1 MDRQISWFLSSNP
14 ALGAQNVSR
23 TGSYFEVFLQ
33 EPFTLPSNATNVTCE
48 LQSAVVWNS
57 GVNVAENVN
66 DKFYYSTTPIGG
78 GPEVDQVVTI
88 PPGNYDLHFLAE
100 AIGFQMV
107 SVVGAPIPIGS
118 LTFPLR
124 GGYCLTLLLIR
135 PGTHYIS
142 RVRYG
147 QPQDISPLLGFLPG
161 NLVWSIPVVVGNE
174 QAFQSDL
181 APPAKDGTR
190 DWLIQSSLVNR
201 GIRVNS
207 RFQNVL
213 ATINFSQTPP
223 GSQLLYAPPQPKPV
237 PTDLTGL
244 TINFVA
250 SYITD
255 ALTGLPVDTTGDYWS
270 YIAVI
275 KYQVPVVVPE
285 VVATQAGAGSKKR
298 KYFLMQ

>member
-14 ALGAQNVSR
+14 VLGAQNVSR
-23 TGSYFEVFLQ
+23 TGSYFEVYLQ
-33 EPFTLPSNATNVTCE
+33 EPFILPSNASNVTCE

-57 GVNVAENVN
+57 AFNVATGVN
-66 DKFYYSTTPIGG
+66 DLFYYSTTPIAGG
-78 GPEVDQVVTI
+78 AEVDRVVQI
-88 PPGNYDLHFLAE
+88 PAGNYDLHLLAE
-100 AIGFQMV
+100 AIGFQT
-107 SVVGAPIPIGS
+107 SLIVGAPIPVGS
-118 LTFPLR
+118 VTFPLR
-124 GGYCLTLLLIR
+124 GGYCLTSLLIR
-135 PGTHYIS
+135 AGTHYIS

-147 QPQDISPLLGFLPG
+147 QPGDISTLVGFFPQ
-161 NLVWSIPVVVGNE
+161 NLVWSVPVAVNNE
-174 QAFQSDL
+174 QSFQSDV

-213 ATINFSQTPP
+213 ASLSFANTPP
-223 GSQLLYAPPQPKPV
+223 GSQLLYSPPQPKPV

-244 TINFVA
+244 TISYVA

-255 ALTGLPVDTTGDYWS
+255 SVTGQPVDTNGEYWS

-275 KYQVPVVVPE
+275 RYQIPVVVPE
-285 VVATQAGAGSKKR
+285 VVETQQGAGNKKR
-298 KYFLMQ
+298 KYFLIQ

>member
-14 ALGAQNVSR
+14 ALGAQNISR

-57 GVNVAENVN
+57 GFNVAEGVN
-66 DKFYYSTTPIGG
+66 DKFYYSTTPLGG
-78 GPEVDQVVTI
+78 GAQVDQVVTI

-100 AIGFQMV
+100 AVGLQMALV
-107 SVVGAPIPIGS
+107 AGASIPVGSV
-118 LTFPLR
+118 TFPLR
-124 GGYCLTLLLIR
+124 GGYCLTTLLIR

-161 NLVWSIPVVVGNE
+161 DLVWTAPVVVNSE
-174 QAFQSDL
+174 QSFQSNTP
-181 APPAKDGTR
+181 PPAKDGTR

-207 RFQNVL
+207 KFQNVL
-213 ATINFSQTPP
+213 GTINFSQTPP
-223 GSQLLYAPPQPKPV
+223 GSQLLYTPAQPKPV

-244 TINFVA
+244 TISYVA

-255 ALTGLPVDTTGDYWS
+255 ALTNLPVDTSGDYWS

-275 KYQVPVVVPE
+275 RYQIPVVVPE
-285 VVATQAGAGSKKR
+285 VVEAQAGAGNKKR
-298 KYFLMQ
+298 KYFCIQ

>member
-14 ALGAQNVSR
+14 ALGAQNISR

-57 GVNVAENVN
+57 AFNVAANVN
-66 DKFYYSTTPIGG
+66 DQFWYSTIPLAGG
-78 GPEVDQVVTI
+78 AQVDHQIRI
-88 PPGNYDLHFLAE
+88 PPGNYDLHLLAE
-100 AIGFQMV
+100 AVGLQMANV
-107 SVVGAPIPIGS
+107 AAAPIPVGS
-118 LTFPLR
+118 VTFPLR
-124 GGYCLTLLLIR
+124 GGYCLTSILIR
-135 PGTHYIS
+135 PGTHYVS

-147 QPQDISPLLGFLPG
+147 QPNDISTLLGFFPQDLVWTSPATPG
-161 NLVWSIPVVVGNE
+161 N
-174 QAFQSDL
+174 QQDFRSDV

-213 ATINFSQTPP
+213 ASLSFAQTPP
-223 GSQLLYAPPQPKPV
+223 GSQLLYTPAQPKPV

-244 TINFVA
+244 TISYVA

-255 ALTGLPVDTTGDYWS
+255 AVTGQPVDTNGEYWS

-275 KYQVPVVVPE
+275 RYQIPIVVPE

-298 KYFLMQ
+298 KYFLVS